1 MSGDSSGDKT
11 EQPSEKR
18 LRDAHRKGEVAK
30 SVELAGSLSFLATMV
45 CVLSLLE
52 HSARKLA
59 DLSLAVDRFFETLTK
74 PALIAMVL
82 ESLNLLA
89 TLSLLPALVAAV
101 IFTASLWMQ
110 VGAVFS
116 LDPLKPKLENLNP
129 AKGLKN
135 LFSMKSLVTFMLML
149 IKSAIVAGAVVLVCR
164 QILPDAIRV
173 IHGDISAAL
182 AVARTAV
189 LHLVLWCG
197 AAFVFL
203 GAADL
208 GYQRWQFIKD
218 KRMSMQEVKREHKED
233 EGDPQLKAERKRL
246 SGEGSS
252 SEPMQYM
259 HLASLIVKNDN
270 DRLLVFIYRPKQFAQ
285 PLYLLRSP
293 GAAVSAEALAAAA
306 KHRVKVVIDGQLLE
320 RLFPTFATGAMIPE
334 AHTADILRH
343 LGVKTG

>member
-18 LRDAHRKGEVAK
+18 LRDARRKGEVAK

-52 HSARKLA
+52 YSARKLA

-116 LDPLKPKLENLNP
+116 LDPLKPKFENLNP
-129 AKGLKN
+129 AQGLKK

-259 HLASLIVKNDN
+259 HLASLIVKNEN
-270 DRLLVFIYRPKQFAQ
+270 DRLLVFIYRPKQFKQ

-293 GAAVSAEALAAAA
+293 GAAVSTEALAAAA